1 MTPPSGYDFNN
12 HVRIHFKADVRR
24 LLYKLHAETR
34 WLTYFLV
41 LKMLVLRAQKELSA
55 EILSEWS

>member
-1 MTPPSGYDFNN
+1 MTLSKENLLA
-12 HVRIHFKADVRR
+12 FKADVRR

-34 WLTYFLV
+34 WLAYFLV

>member
-1 MTPPSGYDFNN
+1 MAQL
-12 HVRIHFKADVRR
+12 FKGEVHR

-34 WLTYFLV
+34 WLNYFPV

-55 EILSEWS
+55 EILSEWA